1 MYICYPKSEQ
11 IVELVRL
18 RKRFPC
24 KFTFSLPPRLS
35 PRFREIVLRSLSS
48 RARIINRILLSVGT
62 SVISPNRFLSATG
75 ARTIATDDYRISV
88 SLALPHRVLH
98 LHPFRATF
106 RLSCDDPLPT
116 TPSIF
121 VAVTT

>member
-1 MYICYPKSEQ
+1 MA
-11 IVELVRL
+11 ELVKLNRRFS
-18 RKRFPC
+18 RKFAPSFHC
-24 KFTFSLPPRLS
+24 HFDYPRDS
-35 PRFREIVLRSLSS
+35 ENRIEIVSS
-48 RARIINRILLSVGT
+48 DRIINRILLSFAT
-62 SVISPNRFLSATG
+62 SVTSPNRFLSATG

-106 RLSCDDPLPT
+106 HLSCDDLLPT

-121 VAVTT
+121 VVVTT